1 VKSEHEVLE
10 HSSKIE
16 TQAIRLNHKRKR
28 SSDQNSTRSF
38 GVAVEGWRHTSPLTL
53 MRIENSMRANT
64 SDATG

>member
-16 TQAIRLNHKRKR
+16 TEAIRLDHKKKR
-28 SSDQNSTRSF
+28 SSDQSSTMSL
-38 GVAVEGWRHTSPLTL
+38 GVAVEGSRHTSPLTL

-64 SDATG
+64 SDAAG